1 MCPNRKGRGRPW
13 FLIRGNEQRTNNGKA
28 FILSPVRYPASWI
41 DCSTIPTSG
50 NTATVTSWLTSGYVS
65 LEHRNKIIILHTKHE
80 KLKKIMPENG
90 RNRVKIPLF

>member
-28 FILSPVRYPASWI
+28 CILPLVRYTASWI
-41 DCSTIPTSG
+41 DCSTISTSG

-65 LEHRNKIIILHTKHE
+65 FEHRNKNIILHTKGA
-80 KLKKIMPENG
+80 KFIKFIPENG
-90 RNRVKIPLF
+90 RFRVKLPLF